1 MKITVFDLTLHA
13 EVDILSRPRPATFWE
28 PAEDL
33 EFEVTALFHNGV
45 DVSFMLGSDTL
56 REEIENA
63 VGEALEVE
71 ERADYEEHCH
81 ARYEAQRDEAHDFR

>member
-1 MKITVFDLTLHA
+1 MKITVFDLTFHA
-13 EVDILSRPRPATFWE
+13 EVDILSRPRPATYWE

-63 VGEALEVE
+63 IGEALEVE
-71 ERADYEEHCH
+71 ARSDYEDYQRERFD
-81 ARYEAQRDEAHDFR
+81 ARMENLL

>member
-13 EVDILSRPRPATFWE
+13 EVDILSRPRPATYWE
-28 PAEDL
+28 PAEEL

-63 VGEALEVE
+63 IGEALEVE
-71 ERADYEEHCH
+71 ARSDYEDYQRERFD
-81 ARYEAQRDEAHDFR
+81 ARMENLL